1 MKNNNNN
8 NNNNNNKKKENKT
21 QYIEDAFPRAKRGG
35 EKFPHVWRIRV
46 SIPAPPACEAGAL
59 PFELIP
65 QHTSVLD
72 LRSTEAF
79 ANLLKLIM

>member
-1 MKNNNNN
+1 MKNNNN
-8 NNNNNNKKKENKT
+8 KKENKT
-21 QYIEDAFPRAKRGG
+21 QNISRTHFQGQKG
-35 EKFPHVWRIRV
+35 EVKNFRHVWRIQV